1 MTMRYKMKF
10 FLLKMSVVGI
20 KNINK
25 EIELNFYKNTI
36 TKNFD
41 VSNSHVKAIY
51 GSNGAGKTGIVY
63 AVDIYKNLVLDSKY
77 LTVCNANGSLD
88 CLINQNTQEFKINMI
103 FLCSI
108 KESENKI
115 FSHFIRI
122 KKLNN
127 EFKIVEEKL
136 SELSG
141 ANLNSTQKYST
152 IYHII
157 DGKIVDLIKKFKNV
171 KELEMS
177 TMNLLTLQSFACAG
191 VRPYVLNNSK
201 ISKADK
207 DLFGPAIL
215 LINFVF
221 SITVV
226 LQGTDKFID
235 YNYMFEQISTFITQ
249 HESSNNEAIQ
259 SNVFHGKKLSYLDS
273 ERVHKS
279 EFGEYEKYIYNL
291 SLFIKVF
298 NEDLGKI
305 EIKKDENGDYYECEN
320 IMVYKNKRISEKYES
335 TGIKKLIDLY
345 AALCDLDEG
354 KIVFIDEFDANI
366 HDVLLEKLVQY
377 AMQYAKGQLI
387 FTTHNLGPMDVLQSA
402 KNSIDF
408 LSSDSRIVS
417 WTKNGNYT
425 AASQYKKGLIKY
437 SPFNIEPFSFLGVFG
452 DEQK

>member
-1 MTMRYKMKF
+1 MKF
-10 FLLKMSVVGI
+10 FLLKMSVAGI
-20 KNINK
+20 KNIDK
-25 EIELNFYKNTI
+25 EIEINFYKSTI
-36 TKNFD
+36 SKSFD
-41 VSNSHVKAIY
+41 MSNSHVKAIY
-51 GSNGAGKTGIVY
+51 GSNGAGKTGLVY
-63 AVDIYKNLVLDSKY
+63 AVEIYKNLMLDPKY

-88 CLINQNTQEFKINMI
+88 SLINQKTKQFKINMLFI
-103 FLCSI
+103 CFLDANSRGI
-108 KESENKI
+108 VM
-115 FSHFIRI
+115 SHQLTIE
-122 KKLNN
+122 KANG

-141 ANLNSTQKYST
+141 TNLNNLQKYIT
-152 IYHII
+152 VYHIK
-157 DGKIVDLIKKFKNV
+157 DGEIINLIKKCKQV
-171 KELEMS
+171 EELKLA
-177 TMNLLTLQSFACAG
+177 TMNLLSTQSLLCAIIASSM
-191 VRPYVLNNSK
+191 RKEKFK
-201 ISKADK
+201 IDTYLIAALK
-207 DLFGPAIL
+207 IL
-215 LINFVF
+215 VNFVT

-235 YNYMFEQISTFITQ
+235 YNYMFEQVRIFIAQ
-249 HESSNNEAIQ
+249 RESNNNGTLP
-259 SNVFHGKKLSYLDS
+259 SNSFQGKKLSYLDS
-273 ERVHKS
+273 ERVQKS
-279 EFGEYEKYIYNL
+279 EFEKYEKYIYNL

-298 NEDLGKI
+298 NENLDKI
-305 EIKKDENGDYYECEN
+305 EIIKDENGDYYECEN
-320 IMVYKNKRISEKYES
+320 IMVYKDKRISEQYES
-335 TGIKKLIDLY
+335 TGIKKLINLY
-345 AALCDLDEG
+345 DALCDLDEG